1 VSIRVNRKRA
11 VLVVLAV
18 SVISLV
24 SLAAA
29 GALPS
34 FPTTRVNVDPYVD
47 DIGYHA
53 SAEEPS
59 IQAEK
64 NPLRAAIP
72 SRPGLVNRST
82 ILSSYQVGRVYDGGA
97 SGIGY
102 NISVDGG
109 ANWAHGEIPITVGSG
124 QATTLAGPLT
134 RASDTVVAYDKKH
147 DVWLD
152 SYLGI
157 AGNANVPAVYVSVGT
172 VDFAAGD
179 INWGVPIVTHLT
191 AATADSPD
199 KNWITCDNWSTS
211 AGYGNCYE
219 EYDNNGNGNRLL
231 MQVSSDGGQTWTATA
246 NTPPNGNTGDVAG
259 ETNLA
264 SPANAGDTNIKVL
277 SVTGITVGEVL
288 KVDLSPSNGNTTE
301 TVTVTAVGT
310 AGAAG
315 TGVTFT
321 PALAGAHLGG
331 AVVANSA
338 AAVSGKTGGIG
349 GVPLVQPPPPGSP
362 AGTCGRVVVPVQVNG
377 LSWFTSSDCGV
388 TWSAS
393 NQIFP
398 NMTATHT
405 VAQGLRTSLLPSS
418 TMDGTGAIYLTW
430 QTRSFR
436 VGTVGSTPN
445 DIAMS
450 VMPAPTA
457 ANPNPA
463 FGPPV
468 RIPIEADNTTANTVD
483 HFIPGISADP
493 ATSGATAHLGLYYYS
508 YPVAACVYANPA
520 AYAAAGS
527 QPQCNLQ
534 VGYVSSTDGG
544 TTWSAPQYIAAMS
557 LADVVRTSQGP
568 MVGDYS
574 NAAVIPAGPYAG
586 NSISTFAIGLV
597 PRSPADNGMNEN
609 MYVTTHGLAIDGGG
623 AAATVATAAI
633 AQTAQTQVDE
643 QQAQQTSL
651 PTVP

>member
-1 VSIRVNRKRA
+1 MKLHGKRA
-11 VLVVLAV
+11 VLAFMAV
-18 SVISLV
+18 AVISLV

-59 IQAEK
+59 IQAES
-64 NPLRAAIP
+64 NPARAAIP

-109 ANWAHGEIPITVGSG
+109 ANWAHGEIPITVGAG
-124 QATTLAGPLT
+124 QATTTAGPLT

-152 SYLGI
+152 SYLGL
-157 AGNANVPAVYVSVGT
+157 AGNAVVPAVYVSVGT

-179 INWGVPIVTHLT
+179 INWGAPIVTHLT

-199 KNWITCDNWSTS
+199 KNWITCDNWAASK
-211 AGYGNCYE
+211 GYGNCYE

-231 MQVSSDGGQTWTATA
+231 MQVSSDGGQTWSATA

-259 ETNLA
+259 ETTLA
-264 SPANAGDTNIKVL
+264 NPAAAGDTNIKVA
-277 SVTGITVGEVL
+277 SITGITVGELL
-288 KVDLSPSNGNTTE
+288 KIDVSPSNGGSSE
-301 TVTVTAVGT
+301 TVTVSTVGT
-310 AGAAG
+310 AGQTG

-321 PALAGAHLGG
+321 PALTSAHLGG
-331 AVVANSA
+331 SVVANST

-349 GVPLVQPPPPGSP
+349 GVPLVQPPPPGSAP
-362 AGTCGRVVVPVQVNG
+362 GSVCGRVVVPIQVNG
-377 LSWFTSSDCGV
+377 LSWFTSSDCGNS
-388 TWSAS
+388 WSAS

-398 NMTATHT
+398 NMTTTHT

-436 VGTVGSTPN
+436 VGSVASTPN

-463 FGPPV
+463 FSAPV
-468 RIPIEADNTTANTVD
+468 RIPIEADNTTANPVD

-520 AYAAAGS
+520 AYAPAGS

-544 TTWSAPQYIAAMS
+544 ATWSAPQYLAGMT
-557 LADVVRTSQGP
+557 LADVVRSSQGP

-586 NSISTFAIGLV
+586 NSISTFAIGLL

-609 MYVTTHGLAIDGGG
+609 MYVTTHGLAIAGGG
-623 AAATVATAAI
+623 AQADAATNSLAN
-633 AQTAQTQVDE
+633 TAQTQFDE

-651 PTVP
+651 PSVP

>member
-11 VLVVLAV
+11 VLVVIAV

-29 GALPS
+29 GAIPT

-47 DIGYHA
+47 DIGYHG

-59 IQAEK
+59 IIAEK
-64 NPLRAAIP
+64 NPARAAIP

-109 ANWAHGEIPITVGSG
+109 GNWAHGEIPITVQSG
-124 QATTLAGPLT
+124 QATTPAGPLT
-134 RASDTVVAYDKKH
+134 RASDTVVAYDRKH

-152 SYLGI
+152 SYLGL
-157 AGNANVPAVYVSVGT
+157 AGNATVPAIYVSQGT

-179 INWGVPIVTHLT
+179 INWGAPVVTHLT
-191 AATADSPD
+191 GPTADSPD
-199 KNWITCDNWSTS
+199 KNWITCDNWPSS

-219 EYDNNGNGNRLL
+219 EYDNNGNGNRIL
-231 MQVSSDGGQTWTATA
+231 MQVSSDGGSTWTATL
-246 NTPPNGNTGDVAG
+246 NTPPNGNTGDVTG
-259 ETNLA
+259 ETTLA
-264 SPANAGDTNIKVL
+264 APAAAGDTNVKVT
-277 SVTGITVGEVL
+277 SVTGLVAGAQL
-288 KVDLSPSNGNTTE
+288 KVDVDFSGGNQEVVTITT
-301 TVTVTAVGT
+301 VGT

-321 PALAGAHLGG
+321 PALTRAHVLAAPTALATAAQAGR
-331 AVVANSA
+331 
-338 AAVSGKTGGIG
+338 TGGIG
-349 GVPLVQPPPPGSP
+349 GVPLVQPPAPGSAP
-362 AGTCGRVVVPVQVNG
+362 GTVCGRVVVPIAVNG
-377 LSWFTSSDCGV
+377 LSYFSSSDCGAH
-388 TWSAS
+388 WSATT
-393 NQIFP
+393 QITP
-398 NMTATHT
+398 NMTATHS

-418 TMDGTGAIYLTW
+418 SIDGSGAIYLTW

-436 VGTVGSTPN
+436 VGSVASTPN
-445 DIAMS
+445 DIAMA

-457 ANPNPA
+457 ANPYPA
-463 FGPPV
+463 FGAPV

-493 ATSGATAHLGLYYYS
+493 NTSGATAHLGLYYYS
-508 YPVAACVYANPA
+508 YPVAACVYANP
-520 AYAAAGS
+520 GTT
-527 QPQCNLQ
+527 QQCNLQ
-534 VGYVSSTDGG
+534 VGFVSSGDGG
-544 TTWSAPQYIAAMS
+544 TTWSAPQYLASMS
-557 LADVVRTSQGP
+557 LAEVVRSSQGP

-586 NSISTFAIGLV
+586 NSISTFAIGLP
-597 PRSPADNGMNEN
+597 PRSPSDNGLQQN
-609 MYVTTHGLAIDGGG
+609 MYVTTHGLTIDGGG
-623 AAATVATAAI
+623 AAATIATAAM
-633 AQTAQTQVDE
+633 AQTAQTQFDE
-643 QQAQQTSL
+643 EQARQEGQSL
-651 PTVP
+651 PSVP